1 MYMFERIA
9 KLLNPEKVVYPVV
22 NPKEEAVNVIKK
34 TLREFNFIER
44 DEIMQSAIRDIL
56 PKKHLK
62 YRAGQERY

>member
-1 MYMFERIA
+1 MWPF
-9 KLLNPEKVVYPVV
+9 KKEKVVDPFV
-22 NPKEEAVNVIKK
+22 NPKEEAVNSIKK

-62 YRAGQERY
+62 YRAGQERYS

>member
-1 MYMFERIA
+1 MFERIA
-9 KLLNPEKVVYPVV
+9 QLINPKKVVYPVV
-22 NPKEEAVNVIKK
+22 NPKEEAINVIKK

-62 YRAGQERY
+62 YRAGQERYS

>member
-1 MYMFERIA
+1 MFERIA